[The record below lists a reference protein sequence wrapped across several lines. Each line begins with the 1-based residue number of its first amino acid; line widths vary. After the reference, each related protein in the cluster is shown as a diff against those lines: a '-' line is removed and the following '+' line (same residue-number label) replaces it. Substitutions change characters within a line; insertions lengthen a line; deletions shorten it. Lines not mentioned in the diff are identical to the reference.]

1 MTLKIISHHFQNAQE
16 NLFHDVK
23 QIKFENVSFD
33 YNENKNE
40 NEFILQKINLEINNN
55 EFIGIFGDIPEK
67 STLID
72 ILSGLIEPHQEK

>member
-1 MTLKIISHHFQNAQE
+1 MPK

-55 EFIGIFGDIPEK
+55 EFIGIFGDTGSGK
-67 STLID
+67 STNRYFVR
-72 ILSGLIEPHQEK
+72 LIEPSSEK